1 MLRSFIVLGAITFR
15 KWNIWNSLPNYVVEA
30 NTVNLFKARLDR
42 FWANQ
47 DVKYDFTADLTGI
60 GDRSV
65 LEICH
70 I

>member
-1 MLRSFIVLGAITFR
+1 MHDALLHFV
-15 KWNIWNSLPNYVVEA
+15 NIWNSLPNYVVEA

-65 LEICH
+65 LEICD